1 MIESLKEAIAIG
13 TVLVAVGA
21 GYTGLQKDVSSVQQE
36 VTVMQEQEA
45 RHNEYIQSDA
55 AATARIDERT
65 KAMQQQLERIEKSV
79 GAK

>member
-1 MIESLKEAIAIG
+1 MIESIKEAIAVG

-45 RHNEYIQSDA
+45 RHNEYIQADA